1 MLTKDFLFELSVEE
15 IPAGYI
21 ANIEKNIIKRFETEI
36 KQAKLNYSKL
46 ASYTTPRRFA
56 ILISDL
62 EVEQQD
68 EIVEK
73 VGPATRIAL
82 NEDGSLSK
90 AGQGFL
96 RGAGCTQEES
106 YVKQTPKG
114 DYLACKKKIKGKLVT
129 EIITGFLPDLLNN
142 LSSPKSMKWGSSKI
156 SFARPIRNIILM
168 LDSEIIPFTY
178 NNLASNNTVTGNRYL
193 DVDISAE
200 VKHPQ
205 EYLTC
210 LESISVIA
218 DRGKRIKIIKEQ
230 LADLY
235 KNKDKHI
242 IEDNRL
248 LELVVD
254 LVEYPTAV
262 IGYFEEQYLTLPDK
276 IITSTISQNQKYFSV
291 VNKGGSL
298 SNEFVFIS
306 NGDPKFSDIIRKG
319 NEKVIKARLEDAEF
333 FFKEDTKHKL
343 DSYVDKLKDVT
354 FQTDLGSTYEKVERS
369 LNLAKYI
376 IDKLQLSNSQDIIRT
391 ILLAKADLVS
401 LMLGEKEFT
410 KLQGYIGMK
419 YALLSGESEAVALG
433 IYEHYMPRGQND
445 GLPTSVTGAV
455 AAIVDKLDTVCGII
469 GVDLIPTGSNDPF
482 ALRRAAN
489 GIVKILDDRGWALD
503 IFELI
508 DVALVQLR
516 DKLKEDNH
524 NKEIIYNFFQQR
536 IKWLLEEKKIAY
548 DVIDSVIDYEFT
560 DIPEIK
566 KRALAIQ
573 KFKGSADFEG
583 LVLGY
588 KRVSNILTKEKDF
601 ADVNTSLFNDDNE
614 RYLYE
619 YFLTHES
626 DISDK
631 LKKQN
636 YAEAMQ
642 VLVSARSLIDD
653 FFDHVMVNVEE
664 KELKQNR
671 LNLLSYIKSVF
682 IKIADLDKIVVE
694 LKTNN

>member
-21 ANIEKNIIKRFETEI
+21 ANIENNIINRFESEL

-46 ASYTTPRRFA
+46 NSYTTPKRFA
-56 ILISDL
+56 ILITDL
-62 EVEQQD
+62 EVEQED
-68 EIVEK
+68 EVVEK
-73 VGPATRIAL
+73 MGPATRIAL
-82 NEDGSLSK
+82 NEDGSLTK
-90 AGQGFL
+90 AGLGFL

-106 YVKQTPKG
+106 YVKETPKG
-114 DYLACKKKIKGKLVT
+114 DYIACKKEIKGKPVN

-142 LSSPKSMKWGSSKI
+142 LPSPKSMKWGRSKI
-156 SFARPIRNIILM
+156 SFARPMRNIILM

-178 NNLASNNTVTGNRYL
+178 NNLVTNNQVVGNRYL
-193 DVDISAE
+193 DVEISRE

-205 EYLTC
+205 EYLTT
-210 LESISVIA
+210 LESISVIV
-218 DRGKRIKIIKEQ
+218 DREKRVKLIKEQ
-230 LADLY
+230 LELLY
-235 KNKDKHI
+235 KDSDKSI

-248 LELVVD
+248 LELIVD

-262 IGYFEEQYLTLPDK
+262 IGYFEEQYLSLPDK

-291 VNKGGSL
+291 VNGDGTL

-306 NGDPKFSDIIRKG
+306 NGNPQFSDIIRKG

-343 DSYVDKLKDVT
+343 ESFVDKLKEVT
-354 FQTDLGSTYEKVERS
+354 FQADLGSTYEKVERS
-369 LNLAKYI
+369 LKIAEYI
-376 IDKLQLSNSQDIIRT
+376 IEKLNLTNGEEVLRT
-391 ILLAKADLVS
+391 VLLAKADLVS

-419 YALLSGESEAVALG
+419 YALLSGESEAVSLG

-489 GIVKILDDRGWALD
+489 GIVKILDERGWELD
-503 IFELI
+503 IFKLI
-508 DVALVQLR
+508 DHALAQLK

-524 NKEIIYNFFQQR
+524 NQEIIYNFFQQR
-536 IKWLLEEKKIAY
+536 IKWLLEEEKIAY
-548 DVIDSVIDYEFT
+548 DVIDSVIDYDFT
-560 DIPEIK
+560 NIAEIK

-573 KFKGSADFEG
+573 KFKGSTDFEG

-588 KRVSNILTKEKDF
+588 KRVSNILTKEKNF
-601 ADVNTSLFNDDNE
+601 SEVNNALLTDANE
-614 RYLYE
+614 KALHE
-619 YFLTHES
+619 YFKKYEAE
-626 DISDK
+626 ISVN
-631 LKKQN
+631 LINQN
-636 YAEAMQ
+636 YAESMQ
-642 VLVSARSLIDD
+642 VLVSARSLIDN
-653 FFDHVMVNVEE
+653 FFDNVMVNVEE
-664 KELKQNR
+664 EEIKQNR
-671 LNLLSYIKSVF
+671 LNLLFYIKSVF
-682 IKIADLDKIVVE
+682 IKLADLDKIVVE
-694 LKTNN
+694 IKK

>member
-21 ANIEKNIIKRFETEI
+21 ANIEKNIINRFESEL
-36 KQAKLNYSKL
+36 KQAKLNFSKL
-46 ASYTTPRRFA
+46 ESYTSPKRFA
-56 ILISDL
+56 ILINDL
-62 EVEQQD
+62 EIEQQD

-73 VGPATRIAL
+73 MGPATRIAL
-82 NEDGSLSK
+82 NEDGSLTK

-96 RGAGCTQEES
+96 RGAGCSQEES
-106 YVKQTPKG
+106 YVKKTPKG
-114 DYLACKKKIKGKLVT
+114 DYIACKKELKGKAVG
-129 EIITGFLPDLLNN
+129 EIITGFLADLLTN
-142 LSSPKSMKWGSSKI
+142 LPSPKSMKWGSNKI
-156 SFARPIRNIILM
+156 TFARPIRNIILM
-168 LDSEIIPFTY
+168 LDSEILPFTY
-178 NNLASNNTVTGNRYL
+178 NNLKANNKVVGNRYL
-193 DVDISAE
+193 DVDISGE
-200 VKHPQ
+200 VKEPK
-205 EYLTC
+205 EYLKT
-210 LESISVIA
+210 LEAISVIA
-218 DRGKRIKIIKEQ
+218 NRERRVEIIKEQ
-230 LADLY
+230 LEDLY
-235 KNKDKHI
+235 KDSDKKI

-262 IGYFEEQYLTLPDK
+262 IGYFEEKYLSLPDK

-291 VNKGGSL
+291 VNSDGSL

-306 NGDPKFSDIIRKG
+306 NGNPQFSDIIRKG

-333 FFKEDTKHKL
+333 FFKEDTKHKF
-343 DSYVDKLKDVT
+343 DSFVEKLKEVT
-354 FQTDLGSTYEKVERS
+354 FQADLGSTYEKVERS
-369 LNLAKYI
+369 LNIGKFI
-376 IDKLQLSNSQDIIRT
+376 IDKLQLSNSKDILRT

-419 YALLSGESEAVALG
+419 YALLSGEAEAVALG

-445 GLPTSVTGAV
+445 GLPTSETGAI

-489 GIVKILDDRGWALD
+489 GIVKILDDRGWKLD

-508 DVALVQLR
+508 DIALVQLK
-516 DKLKEDNH
+516 DKLKEENH
-524 NKEIIYNFFQQR
+524 NREIIHNFFQQR
-536 IKWLLEEKKIAY
+536 IKWLLEEEKIAY

-560 DIPEIK
+560 DIAEIK

-588 KRVSNILTKEKDF
+588 KRVSNILTKEDNF
-601 ADVNTSLFNDDNE
+601 TDVDSSLLIDANE
-614 RYLYE
+614 KALYD
-619 YFLTHES
+619 YFKENEAKVIELL
-626 DISDK
+626 I
-631 LKKQN
+631 KQN
-636 YAEAMQ
+636 YEETMQ
-642 VLVSARSLIDD
+642 ILVSARSLIDN
-653 FFDHVMVNVEE
+653 FFDNVMVNVEE
-664 KELKQNR
+664 AETKQNR
-671 LNLLSYIKSVF
+671 LNLLFYIKNIF

-694 LKTNN
+694 IKK

>member
-21 ANIEKNIIKRFETEI
+21 ANIEKNIINRFESEL

-46 ASYTTPRRFA
+46 GSYTSPKRFA
-56 ILISDL
+56 ILINDL
-62 EVEQQD
+62 EIEQQD

-73 VGPATRIAL
+73 MGPATRIAL

-96 RGAGCTQEES
+96 RGAGCSQEES
-106 YVKQTPKG
+106 YVKKTPKG
-114 DYLACKKKIKGKLVT
+114 DYIACKKELKGKTVG
-129 EIITGFLPDLLNN
+129 EIITGFLADLLTN
-142 LSSPKSMKWGSSKI
+142 LPSPKSMKWGSNKI
-156 SFARPIRNIILM
+156 TFARPIRNIILM
-168 LDSEIIPFTY
+168 LDSEILPFTY
-178 NNLASNNTVTGNRYL
+178 NNLKANNKVVGNRYL
-193 DVDISAE
+193 DVDISGE
-200 VKHPQ
+200 VKEPK
-205 EYLTC
+205 EYLKT
-210 LESISVIA
+210 LEAISVIA
-218 DRGKRIKIIKEQ
+218 NRERRVEIIKEQ
-230 LADLY
+230 LEELY
-235 KNKDKHI
+235 KDSDKKI

-262 IGYFEEQYLTLPDK
+262 IGYFEEKYLSLPDK

-291 VNKGGSL
+291 VNSDGSL

-306 NGDPKFSDIIRKG
+306 NGNPKFSDIIRKG

-333 FFKEDTKHKL
+333 FFKEDTKHKF
-343 DSYVDKLKDVT
+343 DSFVEKLKEVT
-354 FQTDLGSTYEKVERS
+354 FQADLGSTNEKVERS
-369 LNLAKYI
+369 LNIGKFI
-376 IDKLQLSNSQDIIRT
+376 IDKLQLSNSQDILRT

-419 YALLSGESEAVALG
+419 YALLSGEAEAVALG

-445 GLPTSVTGAV
+445 GLPTSETGAI

-489 GIVKILDDRGWALD
+489 GIVKILDDRGWKLD

-508 DVALVQLR
+508 DIALVQLK
-516 DKLKEDNH
+516 DKLKEENH
-524 NKEIIYNFFQQR
+524 NREIIQNFFQQR
-536 IKWLLEEKKIAY
+536 IKWLLEEEKIAY

-560 DIPEIK
+560 DIAEIK

-588 KRVSNILTKEKDF
+588 KRVSNILTKEDNF
-601 ADVNTSLFNDDNE
+601 TDVDSSLLIDANE
-614 RYLYE
+614 KALYD
-619 YFLTHES
+619 YFKENEAKVIELL
-626 DISDK
+626 I
-631 LKKQN
+631 KQN
-636 YAEAMQ
+636 YEETMQ
-642 VLVSARSLIDD
+642 ILVSARSLIDN
-653 FFDHVMVNVEE
+653 FFDNVMVNVEE
-664 KELKQNR
+664 TETKQNR
-671 LNLLSYIKSVF
+671 LNLLFYIKNIF

-694 LKTNN
+694 IKK

>member
-21 ANIEKNIIKRFETEI
+21 ANIEKSIINRFETELS
-36 KQAKLNYSKL
+36 QAKLSFSKL
-46 ASYTTPRRFA
+46 SSYTTPCRFA
-56 ILISDL
+56 ILIRDL
-62 EVEQQD
+62 EIEQQD
-68 EIVEK
+68 EVVEK
-73 VGPATRIAL
+73 MGPATRIAL

-96 RGAGCTQEES
+96 RGAGCTQADS

-114 DYLACKKKIKGKLVT
+114 DYIACKKEVKGKSVS

-142 LSSPKSMKWGSSKI
+142 LPAPKSMKWGSNKI

-168 LDSEIIPFTY
+168 LDSEIIPFSY
-178 NNLASNNTVTGNRYL
+178 NNLISNNTVTGNRYL
-193 DVDISAE
+193 AVDIAKQVE
-200 VKHPQ
+200 EPQ
-205 EYLTC
+205 AYLKV

-218 DRGKRIKIIKEQ
+218 ERERRVELIKEQ
-230 LADLY
+230 LAGLY
-235 KNKDKHI
+235 QANDKKI
-242 IEDNRL
+242 IEDNKL

-262 IGYFEEQYLTLPDK
+262 IGYFEEKYLSLPDK

-291 VNKGGSL
+291 VRADASL

-306 NGDPKFSDIIRKG
+306 NGDPQFSDIIRKG
-319 NEKVIKARLEDAEF
+319 NEKVVKARLEDAEF

-343 DSYVDKLKDVT
+343 ETFVEKLKEVT

-376 IDKLQLSNSQDIIRT
+376 IDKLKLTNGSEILRT
-391 ILLAKADLVS
+391 ILLAKADLVT

-419 YALLSGESEAVALG
+419 YALLSGESEAVSLG

-445 GLPTSVTGAV
+445 GLPTSLTGAV
-455 AAIVDKLDTVCGII
+455 AALVDKLDTVCGII
-469 GVDLIPTGSNDPF
+469 GVDLVPTGSNDPY

-489 GIVKILDDRGWALD
+489 GIVKILDDRGWKLD

-508 DVALVQLR
+508 DVALVQLK
-516 DKLKEDNH
+516 DKLKEENH
-524 NKEIIYNFFQQR
+524 NKEILYSFFQQR
-536 IKWLLEEKKIAY
+536 IKWLLEEENLAY

-560 DIPEIK
+560 DIAEIK
-566 KRALAIQ
+566 SRALAIQ
-573 KFKGSADFEG
+573 KFKGSPDFEG

-588 KRVSNILTKEKDF
+588 KRVSNILTKETNF
-601 ADVNTSLFNDDNE
+601 SEVATSLFNDDNE
-614 RYLYE
+614 IALYD
-619 YFLTHES
+619 YF
-626 DISDK
+626 
-631 LKKQN
+631 KKNAAGVTAFLANQN
-636 YAEAMQ
+636 YVEAMQ
-642 VLVSARSLIDD
+642 ILVSAHALIDN
-653 FFDHVMVNVEE
+653 FFDKVMVNVEE
-664 KELKQNR
+664 VKIKQNR
-671 LNLLSYIKSVF
+671 LNLLFYIRSIF
-682 IKIADLDKIVVE
+682 IKIADLDKIVI
-694 LKTNN
+694 

>member
-1 MLTKDFLFELSVEE
+1 MITKDFLFELSVEE

-21 ANIEKNIIKRFETEI
+21 ANIEKNIINRFETEI
-36 KQAKLNYSKL
+36 KQAKLSYSNL

-56 ILISDL
+56 ILITDL
-62 EVEQQD
+62 EIEQQD
-68 EIVEK
+68 EVVEK
-73 VGPATRIAL
+73 MGPATRIAM

-96 RGAGCTQEES
+96 RGAGCTQADS
-106 YVKQTPKG
+106 YVKNTPKG
-114 DYLACKKKIKGKLVT
+114 DYIACKKELKGKPVRD
-129 EIITGFLPDLLNN
+129 IITGFLPDLLNN
-142 LSSPKSMKWGSSKI
+142 LPSPKSMKWGSNKL

-168 LDSEIIPFTY
+168 LESEVIPFTY
-178 NNLASNNTVTGNRYL
+178 NKITANNTVTGNRYI
-193 DVDISAE
+193 DVDIAKQVE
-200 VKHPQ
+200 EPQ
-205 EYLTC
+205 AYLKV

-218 DRGKRIKIIKEQ
+218 DRARRVEIVREQ
-230 LADLY
+230 LKELY
-235 KNKDKHI
+235 KNNDKKI

-262 IGYFEEQYLTLPDK
+262 IGYFEKQYLSLPDK

-291 VNKGGSL
+291 IKADDSL

-306 NGDPKFSDIIRKG
+306 NGNPQFSDIIRKG

-333 FFKEDTKHKL
+333 FFKEDTKHKF
-343 DSYVDKLKDVT
+343 DSFVEKLKDVT

-369 LNLAKYI
+369 LNIAKFI
-376 IDKLQLSNSQDIIRT
+376 INKLNLPNGADILRT

-410 KLQGYIGMK
+410 KLQGYIGMN
-419 YALLSGESEAVALG
+419 YAMLSGENKAVALG

-445 GLPTSVTGAV
+445 GLPTSETGAV

-489 GIVKILDDRGWALD
+489 GIVKILDDRGWKLD

-508 DVALVQLR
+508 DVALVQLKE
-516 DKLKEDNH
+516 KLKEENH
-524 NKEIIYNFFQQR
+524 NKEILYNFFQQR
-536 IKWLLEEKKIAY
+536 IKWLLEEENIAY
-548 DVIDSVIDYEFT
+548 DVIDSVIGYEFT
-560 DIPEIK
+560 DIAEIK

-573 KFKGSADFEG
+573 KFKGSSDFEG

-588 KRVSNILTKEKDF
+588 KRVSNILTK
-601 ADVNTSLFNDDNE
+601 VNNFSEVDSSLFNDDNE
-614 RYLYE
+614 TALYE
-619 YFLTHES
+619 YF
-626 DISDK
+626 K
-631 LKKQN
+631 LNEAKVIAFLANQN
-636 YAEAMQ
+636 YDEAMQ
-642 VLVSARSLIDD
+642 ILVSARNLIDN

-664 KELKQNR
+664 MEIKQNR

-694 LKTNN
+694 IKK